1 MTGFHGRIAVYEV
14 MPMHKKLRALILDG
28 ASSAE
33 LKKTAID
40 SGMKTLRQSALTKVR
55 EGMTTLSEVARVT
68 MPN

>member
-1 MTGFHGRIAVYEV
+1 
-14 MPMHKKLRALILDG
+14 MHKKLRALILDG